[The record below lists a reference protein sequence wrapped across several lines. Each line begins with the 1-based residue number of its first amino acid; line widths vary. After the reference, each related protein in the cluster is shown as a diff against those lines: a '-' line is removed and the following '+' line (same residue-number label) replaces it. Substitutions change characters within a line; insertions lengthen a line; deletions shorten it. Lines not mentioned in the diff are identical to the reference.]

1 MPLKYYLTL
10 QYPVTLTCDS
20 EGGYVAKIKDLL
32 TQGETLDETMANI
45 KYAKIP
51 ALSFSS
57 VSAIAQLHNASMSR

>member
-32 TQGETLDETMANI
+32 TQGETLDETI
-45 KYAKIP
+45 AK
-51 ALSFSS
+51 F
-57 VSAIAQLHNASMSR
+57 LHCRLAV